1 MVYPRIEGDTLSIYP
16 LRSETFHEPEFS
28 VSASIVRYI
37 YRGED
42 AFSWAYTRA
51 RTHTHSGWN
60 SRIIIE
66 VESVMPLTISRWL
79 DFDKL
84 RAICIDHCHAVHVSE
99 RQSLVCSVATVTLRD
114 LSRESVQVSWNRG
127 IRRQIRSESF
137 EWSG

>member
-1 MVYPRIEGDTLSIYP
+1 MVYPRIKEDTLSVYP
-16 LRSETFHEPEFS
+16 LRSETFHKPDS
-28 VSASIVRYI
+28 VSPSIVRYI

-42 AFSWAYTRA
+42 AFLEHVHIH
-51 RTHTHSGWN
+51 THTGWN

-84 RAICIDHCHAVHVSE
+84 RAICIDHRHAVHVSE

-114 LSRESVQVSWNRG
+114 LSRESVQVS
-127 IRRQIRSESF
+127 
-137 EWSG
+137 